1 MNQPL
6 PDAAA
11 RPAPATTSATPAA
24 GPHAAPNEKSA
35 QHGKR
40 AVMVAA
46 ALGCLVVG
54 GLLVDSLMSARKP
67 PAPPP
72 VEEARPNNARDPF
85 DDFEAKQRAELARL
99 ENERRKRNVATQA
112 EAVSTAASAA
122 ALSPEDELRRA
133 ARLED
138 LKRSLAAVQ
147 SPGMITTGSPAGG
160 SSRSVLA
167 GLGGLGG
174 ATGSG
179 GAGPGAAGA
188 AGASGGGES
197 RSEAT
202 LAKLRQAVDRAR
214 GGSAT
219 PSGFSREL
227 QGAQASSAVVGQSA
241 TARRGVGERQAREGE
256 YLLPVGSVLSGVLDM
271 EISSDW
277 EGRWRAMLLRDVYD
291 VSQQVILLPKGTRIL
306 GTTARAKP
314 VNEAINE
321 RMALA
326 ANWLVLPNGARIDL
340 SRSGTLD
347 TSGIGAIEGDV
358 NRHFLATLG
367 GVVAYGVIGGLGAV
381 AAVNGIDGPVDAVGV
396 TLGRTAGGEVAA
408 GLVGIGQRIASRY
421 LNLVPTIN
429 IKPGTPITIF
439 LDDEMYLAAWAPVD
453 EVLPAMLPLRSA
465 SR

>member
-1 MNQPL
+1 MNAPQP
-6 PDAAA
+6 DAA
-11 RPAPATTSATPAA
+11 RPAPAPAPAA
-24 GPHAAPNEKSA
+24 APAANAAAAPSKPDEKSA

-46 ALGCLVVG
+46 ALCCLVVG
-54 GLLVDSLMSARKP
+54 GLLVDSLLSARKP
-67 PAPPP
+67 PEEPPP
-72 VEEARPNNARDPF
+72 EEVKARTERDPF

-99 ENERRKRNVATQA
+99 ENERRKRNVVAQT
-112 EAVSTAASAA
+112 EAASVAASAA
-122 ALSPEDELRRA
+122 ALTPEQELYRA

-138 LKRSLAAVQ
+138 LKRALAAVQ
-147 SPGMITTGSPAGG
+147 SPGMITTGSPAG
-160 SSRSVLA
+160 
-167 GLGGLGG
+167 
-174 ATGSG
+174 ATVRTAQ
-179 GAGPGAAGA
+179 AGPRAAAPTGDM
-188 AGASGGGES
+188 AGASGAGGES

-202 LAKLRQAVDRAR
+202 LAKLRQAVERAR
-214 GGSAT
+214 GGGGGGAMPT
-219 PSGFSREL
+219 GFSRDL
-227 QGAQASSAVVGQSA
+227 HGAQASSAVVGQSA
-241 TARRGVGERQAREGE
+241 SARRGAGERMAREGE

-291 VSQQVILLPKGTRIL
+291 VTQTVILLPKGTRIL

-347 TSGIGAIEGDV
+347 AAGIGGIEGDV

-367 GVVAYGVIGGLGAV
+367 GVVAYGVIGGLGAA
-381 AAVNGIDGPVDAVGV
+381 AAVNGIDGQIDPGAIS
-396 TLGRTAGGEVAA
+396 LGRTAGAEIAA
-408 GLVGIGQRIASRY
+408 GLVGIGQRVASRY

-429 IKPGTPITIF
+429 IQPGTPITIF
-439 LDDEMYLAAWAPVD
+439 LDDEMYLSPWAPVD
-453 EVLPAMLPLRSA
+453 EVLPANLATTRTA
-465 SR
+465 RR